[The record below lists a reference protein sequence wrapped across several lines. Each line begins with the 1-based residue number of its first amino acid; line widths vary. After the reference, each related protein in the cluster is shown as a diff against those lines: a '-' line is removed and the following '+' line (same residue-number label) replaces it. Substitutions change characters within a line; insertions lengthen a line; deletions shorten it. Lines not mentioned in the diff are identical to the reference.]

1 MNLYKLPLASF
12 LLIALMTTLSSC
24 EAIGSIFKAGV
35 WSGIIVVV
43 LVVALIL
50 YLVGRSKK

>member
-1 MNLYKLPLASF
+1 MKHNQLPLLTF
-12 LLIALMTTLSSC
+12 LLLLIATTTTSC
-24 EAIGSIFKAGV
+24 EAIAGIFKAGV

-50 YLVGRSKK
+50 YLVGRGRK